1 MVTLGNMNGNGG
13 GGPGPGPGPNNVPA
27 ITIKEPVDRHAVG
40 INLNF
45 SINKSLFSFV
55 NYTYMAIK
63 GKNENSSAYF
73 GNIGIGYRF

>member
-1 MVTLGNMNGNGG
+1 M
-13 GGPGPGPGPNNVPA
+13 

-45 SINKSLFSFV
+45 TISKSFFSYV
-55 NYTYMAIK
+55 NYSYMAIK
-63 GKNENSSAYF
+63 GNSENSSAYF